1 MDNTS
6 NQLDLAY
13 DISQMEL
20 SSIEEEDLVK
30 ARELAEKRTQI
41 VESVFAAD
49 SHADRDQFLEKLL
62 KLQKMQSRIT
72 ESAKKLHNVLSNELK
87 RVKNENA
94 RFTGYKKA
102 TTVTPLFNPYLNKKG

>member
-20 SSIEEEDLVK
+20 SSLEEEDLVK
-30 ARELAEKRTQI
+30 AREFAEQRAQI
-41 VESVFAAD
+41 VESVFASD
-49 SHADRDQFLEKLL
+49 CQTDRDQFMEKLL
-62 KLQKMQSRIT
+62 KLQKMQTRIT
-72 ESAKKLHNVLSNELK
+72 ESARKLHNVLTSELK
-87 RVKNENA
+87 RVKTENA